1 MTTAL
6 YLEHYLDSKA
16 ANKLPTP
23 WIECNFFTFAG
34 LEHLPIELQR
44 NFTLLRDLDT
54 RAQKLMKKIDE
65 LATEYLEGIAYPT
78 KSSSGSIKREELMST
93 IQQLFNKAKEYG
105 DDKVQLAIQTYE
117 LVSATSMTLFSLH
130 LMLSCNSVA

>member
-1 MTTAL
+1 LTVRPQT
-6 YLEHYLDSKA
+6 
-16 ANKLPTP
+16 
-23 WIECNFFTFAG
+23 NFQPHGYSVNSSPFTG

-78 KSSSGSIKREELMST
+78 KGSSGSIKREELMST

-117 LVSATSMTLFSLH
+117 LVSTTFMTLFSLC
-130 LMLSCNSVA
+130 LVLTF

>member
-1 MTTAL
+1 M
-6 YLEHYLDSKA
+6 
-16 ANKLPTP
+16 NR
-23 WIECNFFTFAG
+23 INFFTFAG

-78 KSSSGSIKREELMST
+78 KGSSGSIKREELMST

-117 LVSATSMTLFSLH
+117 LVSTTSMTLFSLH
-130 LMLSCNSVA
+130 LMLSCT

>member
-16 ANKLPTP
+16 AK
-23 WIECNFFTFAG
+23 NFHSTHFDGSNIIYSPFIG

-44 NFTLLRDLDT
+44 NFTLLRDLDA
-54 RAQKLMKKIDE
+54 RAQNLMKSIDK
-65 LATEYLEGIAYPT
+65 LASEYLEGIAYPT
-78 KSSSGSIKREELMST
+78 KSSSASDKKKELMSN
-93 IQQLFNKAKEYG
+93 IQKMFNKAKEYG

-117 LVSATSMTLFSLH
+117 LVS
-130 LMLSCNSVA
+130 